1 MTTKP
6 IPDAPTG
13 LHLLT
18 PVALA
23 ASLALCVGAGVA
35 TPAYAQ
41 TSGAQASGAQADA
54 ATQTI
59 TITTSARKRKE
70 LVQDVPMSMELLS
83 GKDLQ
88 EAGILRVQDI
98 QASVPGLVVTSVES
112 QGNISLRGVGTG
124 DVGLGTDQSVAIHI
138 DGVYQ
143 AYGGAGL
150 SRLFDVSAVEVL
162 KGPQGTLYGRN
173 STAGVI
179 NLISNAP
186 GNRFA
191 AEADL
196 SLGSL
201 RTAQGQGFVNVPLS
215 PDTAV
220 RLSFA
225 AGAGKG
231 PITNEKDG
239 ARYGDRDDF
248 SALRLGLRS
257 QLGAVRAD
265 VRLQYIEDRNQVG
278 QALLPMPYDTVFGPG
293 AGWKDRDF
301 YIRPPAQKKSDL
313 NAALTLTLP
322 IGEATLT
329 SITGYGR
336 HRGNAVVPL
345 FSAPTEN
352 ERVIVTLGEPY
363 EQVSQ
368 ELQFNF
374 ATGQA
379 TDWVAGVFAMDSKG
393 QDNRALDSGPASV
406 LGGYTSDMRARASG
420 RTAAA
425 FADVSH
431 PLSPGFKLNGGLR
444 YTWEKKEATSFGL
457 GPFDVNPALTTSKT
471 WTALSGRVG
480 FDWQLSK
487 ATKLWGGLSEGFKS
501 GGVIPLAN
509 NGGGGVCEGGS
520 FNPSGCAITI
530 YKPEKLRALELG
542 QKTTLP
548 GGAGF
553 VNAAVFLYDYRD
565 KVEYYQYDLSNPLS
579 FTFNNAQ
586 KAQVKGLE
594 LSGDFRL
601 SQHLRTDIAATFLDS
616 EYTRFVDGAGNDIAT
631 GKRLARSPKGSAT
644 VALAGDKIP
653 LAGGAL
659 RFRLEYTW
667 RDKIYFD
674 FFNDSIGAHT
684 YERAIGLVNASV
696 GWAPVGASWSIYANA
711 RNLTNARYLEFA
723 RSDAPGVIAAPGRT
737 IQVGANLKF

>member
-6 IPDAPTG
+6 FPDAPTDR
-13 LHLLT
+13 HPLT
-18 PVALA
+18 PMAVA
-23 ASLALCVGAGVA
+23 ASLALCLGAGVV
-35 TPAYAQ
+35 TPAAAQSPGTQADPAAQ
-41 TSGAQASGAQADA
+41 TVVV
-54 ATQTI
+54 
-59 TITTSARKRKE
+59 TTTARKRQE
-70 LVQDVPMSMELLS
+70 EVQAVPMSMELLS

-88 EAGILRVQDI
+88 EAGVLRVQDI
-98 QASVPGLVVTSVES
+98 QANVPGLVATSYES

-143 AYGGAGL
+143 TYGGAGL

-179 NLISNAP
+179 NVISNAP
-186 GNRFA
+186 VNRFA
-191 AEADL
+191 AEADV
-196 SLGSL
+196 SVGTL
-201 RTAQGQGFVNVPLS
+201 RTVLGQGFVNVPLS
-215 PDTAV
+215 PDTAM

-225 AGAGKG
+225 AGSSRGSV
-231 PITNEKDG
+231 TNEKDG
-239 ARYGDRDDF
+239 SRAGDRDDF

-257 QLGAVRAD
+257 RLGDVRAD

-278 QALLPMPYDTVFGPG
+278 QALLPMPYDSVFGPG
-293 AGWKDRDF
+293 AGWTDRAF

-313 NAALTLTLP
+313 NAALTLTIP
-322 IGEATLT
+322 IGDATLT

-336 HRGNAVVPL
+336 HRGNYLVPL
-345 FSAPTEN
+345 GGALTED
-352 ERVIVTLGEPY
+352 ERAIVTLDEPY

-374 ATGQA
+374 TTGKA

-406 LGGYTSDMRARASG
+406 FGGYTSDTRARASG

-431 PLSPGFKLNGGLR
+431 PITSTFKLNGGLR
-444 YTWEKKEATSFGL
+444 YTWEEKEATSFGL
-457 GPFDVNPALTTSKT
+457 GPFDVNPALSASKS
-471 WTALSGRVG
+471 WTAWSGRVG
-480 FDWQLSK
+480 FDWQFNK

-501 GGVIPLAN
+501 GGVIPLAY
-509 NGGGGVCEGGS
+509 NGGGGICEGGS
-520 FNPSGCAITI
+520 FAPTGCAITI

-565 KVEYYQYDLSNPLS
+565 KVEFYQYDLSNPLS

-586 KAQVKGLE
+586 KAKVKGLE

-601 SQHLRTDIAATFLDS
+601 AKHLRTDIAATFLDT

-631 GKRLARSPKGSAT
+631 GKQLARSPKASAT
-644 VALAGDKIP
+644 VALAGDRIP

-659 RFRLEYTW
+659 RFRLEYAW

-674 FFNDSIGAHT
+674 FFNDGIGAHT
-684 YERAIGLVNASV
+684 YERAIGLVNASL
-696 GWAPVGASWSIYANA
+696 GWAPAGGSWSLYANA
-711 RNLTNARYLEFA
+711 RNLANARYLEFA

-737 IQVGANLKF
+737 FQVGANLRF

>member
-1 MTTKP
+1 MMKTKP
-6 IPDAPTG
+6 VLNGAPG
-13 LHLLT
+13 LSMPT
-18 PVALA
+18 PTSVALA
-23 ASLALCVGAGVA
+23 ASLTLMLWASLSPPAL
-35 TPAYAQ
+35 AQ
-41 TSGAQASGAQADA
+41 SSSTRAEG

-70 LVQDVPMSMELLS
+70 AVQDVPMSMELLS

-88 EAGILRVQDI
+88 EAGVLRVQDI
-98 QASVPGLVVTSVES
+98 QANVPGLVVTTYQSD
-112 QGNISLRGVGTG
+112 GNISLRGVGTG

-186 GNRFA
+186 GQRFA
-191 AEADL
+191 AEADV

-201 RTAQGQGFVNVPLS
+201 RTVLGQGFVNVPLS
-215 PDTAV
+215 ADTAL

-225 AGAGKG
+225 GGAGRG
-231 PITNEKDG
+231 PITNEKEG
-239 ARYGDRDDF
+239 SLVGDRDDF
-248 SALRLGLRS
+248 SAVRLGLRS
-257 QLGAVRAD
+257 QLGKARAD
-265 VRLQYIEDRNQVG
+265 MRLQYIEDRNQVG
-278 QALLPMPYDTVFGPG
+278 QALLPMPYDTAFGPG
-293 AGWKDRDF
+293 AGWADREF
-301 YIRPPAQKKSDL
+301 YIRPPEQKKSDL
-313 NAALTLTLP
+313 NAALTLTVP
-322 IGEATLT
+322 MGEATLT

-336 HRGNAVVPL
+336 HRGRAVVPL
-345 FSAPTEN
+345 FSARTED
-352 ERVIVTLGEPY
+352 ERAIVTATEPY

-374 ATGQA
+374 TTGRA

-393 QDNRALDSGPASV
+393 QDNRAIDSGPAGF
-406 LGGYTSDMRARASG
+406 LGGYTADTRAQASG
-420 RTAAA
+420 RTLAA

-431 PLSPGFKLNGGLR
+431 PLSSTFKLNGGLR

-457 GPFDVNPALTTSKT
+457 GPFDVNPALSASKT
-471 WTALSGRVG
+471 WTALSGRLG

-487 ATKLWGGLSEGFKS
+487 ASKLWGGLSEGFKS

-509 NGGGGVCEGGS
+509 NGGGGVCEGGA
-520 FNPSGCAITI
+520 FDPSGCAITI
-530 YKPEKLRALELG
+530 YKPETLRALELG

-601 SQHLRTDIAATFLDS
+601 SKHLRADIAATFLDT
-616 EYTRFVDGAGNDIAT
+616 EYTRFVDGAGGDIAT
-631 GKRLARSPKGSAT
+631 GKQLARSPKASAT
-644 VALAGDKIP
+644 VALAGDKIA

-659 RFRLEYTW
+659 RFRLEYVW

-674 FFNDSIGAHT
+674 FFNDNIGAHT
-684 YERAIGLVNASV
+684 YERAIGLFNAAV
-696 GWAPVGASWSIYANA
+696 GWAPAGSSWSLYANA
-711 RNLTNARYLEFA
+711 RNLSNARYLEFA

-737 IQVGANLKF
+737 VQVGANLKF

>member
-6 IPDAPTG
+6 FPDAPTDR
-13 LHLLT
+13 HPLT
-18 PVALA
+18 PMAVA
-23 ASLALCVGAGVA
+23 ASLALCLGAGVV
-35 TPAYAQ
+35 TPAAAQSPGTQADPAAQ
-41 TSGAQASGAQADA
+41 TVVV
-54 ATQTI
+54 
-59 TITTSARKRKE
+59 TTTARKRQE
-70 LVQDVPMSMELLS
+70 EVQAVPMSMELLS

-88 EAGILRVQDI
+88 EAGVLRVQDI
-98 QASVPGLVVTSVES
+98 QANVPGLVVTSYES
-112 QGNISLRGVGTG
+112 QDNISLRGVGTG

-143 AYGGAGL
+143 TYGGAGL

-179 NLISNAP
+179 NVISNAP
-186 GNRFA
+186 VNRFA
-191 AEADL
+191 AEADV
-196 SLGSL
+196 SVGTL
-201 RTAQGQGFVNVPLS
+201 RTMLGQGFVNVPLS
-215 PDTAV
+215 PDTAM

-225 AGAGKG
+225 AGSSRG

-239 ARYGDRDDF
+239 SRAGDRDDF

-257 QLGAVRAD
+257 RLGDVRAD

-278 QALLPMPYDTVFGPG
+278 QALLPMPYDSVFGPG
-293 AGWKDRDF
+293 AGWTDRAF

-313 NAALTLTLP
+313 NAALTLTIP
-322 IGEATLT
+322 VGDATLT

-336 HRGNAVVPL
+336 HRGNYLVPL
-345 FSAPTEN
+345 GGALTED
-352 ERVIVTLGEPY
+352 ERAIVTLDEPY

-374 ATGQA
+374 TTGKA

-406 LGGYTSDMRARASG
+406 FGGYTSDTRARASG

-431 PLSPGFKLNGGLR
+431 PITSTFKLNGGLR
-444 YTWEKKEATSFGL
+444 YTWEEKEATSFGL
-457 GPFDVNPALTTSKT
+457 GPFDVNPALSASKS
-471 WTALSGRVG
+471 WTAWSGRVG
-480 FDWQLSK
+480 FDWQFNK

-501 GGVIPLAN
+501 GGVIPLAY

-520 FNPSGCAITI
+520 FAPTGCAITI

-565 KVEYYQYDLSNPLS
+565 KVEFYQYDLSNPLS

-586 KAQVKGLE
+586 KAKVKGLE

-601 SQHLRTDIAATFLDS
+601 AKHLRTDIAATFLDT

-631 GKRLARSPKGSAT
+631 GKQLARSPKASAT
-644 VALAGDKIP
+644 VALAGDRIP

-659 RFRLEYTW
+659 RFRLEYAW

-674 FFNDSIGAHT
+674 FFNDGIGAHT
-684 YERAIGLVNASV
+684 YERAIGLVNASL
-696 GWAPVGASWSIYANA
+696 GWAPAGGSWSLYANA
-711 RNLTNARYLEFA
+711 RNLANARYLEFA

-737 IQVGANLKF
+737 FQVGANLRF

>member
-1 MTTKP
+1 MKTKP
-6 IPDAPTG
+6 VLNDSPGVRLPLPTA
-13 LHLLT
+13 
-18 PVALA
+18 VALA
-23 ASLALCVGAGVA
+23 SSLTLLMLGASLSAPAHAQSSGTQAAG
-35 TPAYAQ
+35 T
-41 TSGAQASGAQADA
+41 
-54 ATQTI
+54 TQTI

-70 LVQDVPMSMELLS
+70 AVQEVPMSMELFG

-88 EAGILRVQDI
+88 EAGVLRVQDI
-98 QASVPGLVVTSVES
+98 QANVPGLVVTSYES

-143 AYGGAGL
+143 VYGGAGL

-186 GNRFA
+186 GQRFA
-191 AEADL
+191 AEADV

-201 RTAQGQGFVNVPLS
+201 RTVLGQGFVNVPLS
-215 PDTAV
+215 ADTAV

-225 AGAGKG
+225 GGAGRG
-231 PITNEKDG
+231 PITNEKNG
-239 ARYGDRDDF
+239 SLVGDRDDY
-248 SALRLGLRS
+248 SAVRLGMRS
-257 QLGAVRAD
+257 QVGKPRAD

-278 QALLPMPYDTVFGPG
+278 QALLPMPYDSVFGPG
-293 AGWKDRDF
+293 AGWTDRAF

-313 NAALTLTLP
+313 NAALTLTMPL
-322 IGEATLT
+322 GDATLT

-336 HRGNAVVPL
+336 HRGNYLVPL
-345 FSAPTEN
+345 GGARTED
-352 ERVIVTLGEPY
+352 ERAIVTLGDPY

-374 ATGQA
+374 TTGQT

-406 LGGYTSDMRARASG
+406 FGGYTSDTRARASG

-431 PLSPGFKLNGGLR
+431 PITSTFKLNGGLR
-444 YTWEKKEATSFGL
+444 YTWEEKEATSFGL
-457 GPFDVNPALTTSKT
+457 GPFDVNPALSASKS
-471 WTALSGRVG
+471 WTAWSGRVG
-480 FDWQLSK
+480 FDWQFNK

-501 GGVIPLAN
+501 GGVIPLAY

-520 FNPSGCAITI
+520 FAPTGCAITI

-565 KVEYYQYDLSNPLS
+565 KVEFYQYDLSNPLS

-586 KAQVKGLE
+586 KAKVQGLE

-601 SQHLRTDIAATFLDS
+601 SKHLRTDIAATFLDS

-631 GKRLARSPKGSAT
+631 GKRLARSPKASAT

-659 RFRLEYTW
+659 RFRLEYVW
-667 RDKIYFD
+667 RDKVYFD
-674 FFNDSIGAHT
+674 FLNDGIGAHT
-684 YERAIGLVNASV
+684 YERATGLFNASV
-696 GWAPVGASWSIYANA
+696 GWAPAGSSWSLYANA
-711 RNLTNARYLEFA
+711 RNLANTRYLEFA

-737 IQVGANLKF
+737 VQVGANLRF

>member
-1 MTTKP
+1 MKTKP
-6 IPDAPTG
+6 VLNGAPG
-13 LHLLT
+13 LSMPT
-18 PVALA
+18 PTSVALA
-23 ASLALCVGAGVA
+23 ASLTLMLWASLSPPAL
-35 TPAYAQ
+35 AQ
-41 TSGAQASGAQADA
+41 SSSTRAEG

-70 LVQDVPMSMELLS
+70 VVQDVPMSMELLG

-88 EAGILRVQDI
+88 EAGVLRVQDI
-98 QASVPGLVVTSVES
+98 QANVPGLVVTTYES

-186 GNRFA
+186 ANRFA

-201 RTAQGQGFVNVPLS
+201 RTVQGQGFVNVPLS
-215 PDTAV
+215 ADTAL

-225 AGAGKG
+225 AGAGRG

-239 ARYGDRDDF
+239 SRAGDRDDY

-257 QLGAVRAD
+257 QLGSVRAD
-265 VRLQYIEDRNQVG
+265 LRLQYIEDRSQVG
-278 QALLPMPYDTVFGPG
+278 QAALPMPYDTPAFGPG
-293 AGWKDRDF
+293 AGWKDRNF
-301 YIRPPAQKKSDL
+301 YIRQPAQKQSDL
-313 NAALTLTLP
+313 NAALTLTVPLAD
-322 IGEATLT
+322 ATLT
-329 SITGYGR
+329 SITGVGR
-336 HRGNAVVPL
+336 HRGDAVFPL
-345 FSAPTEN
+345 FGARTED
-352 ERVIVTLGEPY
+352 ERVAITLNAPY
-363 EQVSQ
+363 DQVSQ
-368 ELQFNF
+368 ELQVNF
-374 ATGQA
+374 STGHA
-379 TDWVAGVFAMDSKG
+379 TDWVAGVFAMESKG
-393 QDNRALDSGPASV
+393 RDNRAIDSGPASFF
-406 LGGYTSDMRARASG
+406 GGYTADTRALASG
-420 RTAAA
+420 RTLAA

-431 PLSPGFKLNGGLR
+431 PLSSTFKLNGGLR

-457 GPFDVNPALTTSKT
+457 GPFDVNPALSASKT
-471 WTALSGRVG
+471 WTALSGRLG

-487 ATKLWGGLSEGFKS
+487 ASKLWGGLSEGFKS

-509 NGGGGVCEGGS
+509 NGGGGVCEGGA
-520 FNPSGCAITI
+520 FDPSGCAITI
-530 YKPEKLRALELG
+530 YKPETLRALELG

-586 KAQVKGLE
+586 KAKVKGLE

-601 SQHLRTDIAATFLDS
+601 SQHLRTDLAATFLDS
-616 EYTRFVDGAGNDIAT
+616 QYTRFVDGAGNDIAT
-631 GKRLARSPKGSAT
+631 GKQLARSPKASAT
-644 VALAGDKIP
+644 VALAGDKIA

-659 RFRLEYTW
+659 RFRLEYVW

-674 FFNDSIGAHT
+674 FLNNGGGAHT
-684 YERAIGLVNASV
+684 YERAIGLANASV
-696 GWAPVGASWSIYANA
+696 GWAPSGGAWSIYANA
-711 RNLTNARYLEFA
+711 RNLANTRYIELV
-723 RSDAPGVIAAPGRT
+723 APGTSDVIPAPGRT
-737 IQVGANLKF
+737 VQVGANLKF

>member
-6 IPDAPTG
+6 FPDAPTDR
-13 LHLLT
+13 HPLT
-18 PVALA
+18 PMAVA
-23 ASLALCVGAGVA
+23 ASLALCLGAGVV
-35 TPAYAQ
+35 TPAAAQSPGTQADPAAQ
-41 TSGAQASGAQADA
+41 TVVV
-54 ATQTI
+54 
-59 TITTSARKRKE
+59 TTTARKRQE
-70 LVQDVPMSMELLS
+70 EVQAVPMSMELLS

-88 EAGILRVQDI
+88 EAGVLRVQDI
-98 QASVPGLVVTSVES
+98 QANVPGLVVTSYES

-143 AYGGAGL
+143 TYGGAGL

-179 NLISNAP
+179 NVISNAP
-186 GNRFA
+186 VNRFA
-191 AEADL
+191 AEADV
-196 SLGSL
+196 SVGTL
-201 RTAQGQGFVNVPLS
+201 RTVLGQGFVNVPLS
-215 PDTAV
+215 PDTAM

-225 AGAGKG
+225 AGSSRGSV
-231 PITNEKDG
+231 TNEKDG
-239 ARYGDRDDF
+239 SRAGDRDDF

-257 QLGAVRAD
+257 RLGDVRAD

-278 QALLPMPYDTVFGPG
+278 QALLPMPYDSVFGPG
-293 AGWKDRDF
+293 AGWTDRAF

-313 NAALTLTLP
+313 NAALTLTIP
-322 IGEATLT
+322 IGDATLT

-336 HRGNAVVPL
+336 HRGNYLVPL
-345 FSAPTEN
+345 GGALTED
-352 ERVIVTLGEPY
+352 ERAIVTLDEPY

-374 ATGQA
+374 TTGKA

-406 LGGYTSDMRARASG
+406 FGGYTSDTRARASG

-431 PLSPGFKLNGGLR
+431 PITSTFKLNGGLR
-444 YTWEKKEATSFGL
+444 YTWEEKEATSFGL
-457 GPFDVNPALTTSKT
+457 GPFDVNPALSASKS
-471 WTALSGRVG
+471 WTAWSGRVG
-480 FDWQLSK
+480 FDWQFNK

-501 GGVIPLAN
+501 GGVIPLAY
-509 NGGGGVCEGGS
+509 NGGGGICEGGS
-520 FNPSGCAITI
+520 FAPTGCAITI

-565 KVEYYQYDLSNPLS
+565 KVEFYQYDLSNPLS

-586 KAQVKGLE
+586 KAKVKGLE

-601 SQHLRTDIAATFLDS
+601 AKHLRTDIAATFLDT

-631 GKRLARSPKGSAT
+631 GKQLARSPKASAT
-644 VALAGDKIP
+644 VALAGDRIP

-659 RFRLEYTW
+659 RFRLEYAW
-667 RDKIYFD
+667 RDRIYFD
-674 FFNDSIGAHT
+674 FFNDGIGAHT
-684 YERAIGLVNASV
+684 YERAIGLVNASL
-696 GWAPVGASWSIYANA
+696 GWAPAGGSWSLYANA
-711 RNLTNARYLEFA
+711 RNLANARYLEFA

-737 IQVGANLKF
+737 FQVGANLRF

>member
-1 MTTKP
+1 MTSMHR
-6 IPDAPTG
+6 PDRQVLARR
-13 LHLLT
+13 LT
-18 PVALA
+18 PIALA
-23 ASLALCVGAGVA
+23 AMTALGLGGMLASQ
-35 TPAYAQ
+35 PAWAQ
-41 TSGAQASGAQADA
+41 SSGTQVEN

-59 TITTSARKRKE
+59 VITTSARKRKE

-88 EAGILRVQDI
+88 ENGVLRVQDI
-98 QASVPGLVVTSVES
+98 QANVPGLVVTSYES
-112 QGNISLRGVGTG
+112 QGHVALRGVGTG

-150 SRLFDVSAVEVL
+150 SRMFDVSAVEVL

-179 NLISNAP
+179 NVISNAP
-186 GNRFA
+186 GKRFA

-201 RTAQGQGFVNVPLS
+201 RTALGQGFINVPLS
-215 PDTAV
+215 DDTAV

-225 AGAGKG
+225 AGTSRG
-231 PITNEKDG
+231 PITNERDG
-239 ARYGDRDDF
+239 SRVGDRDDF
-248 SALRLGLRS
+248 SALRFGLRS
-257 QLGAVRAD
+257 QVGSVRAD

-278 QALLPMPYDTVFGPG
+278 QALLYMPYDTAAFGPG
-293 AGWKDRDF
+293 AGWKDSDF
-301 YIRPPAQKKSDL
+301 YIRPPEQKKSDL
-313 NAALTLTLP
+313 NAALTLTVP
-322 IGEATLT
+322 IGDATLT

-336 HRGNAVVPL
+336 HRGDYLAPL
-345 FSAPTEN
+345 AGGRTED
-352 ERVIVTLGEPY
+352 ERVLVRLNEPY
-363 EQVSQ
+363 DQVSQ

-374 ATGQA
+374 TTGQA
-379 TDWVAGVFAMDSKG
+379 TDWVAGVFVMDYKG
-393 QDNRALDSGPASV
+393 QDNRSLDSGPASIF
-406 LGGYTSDMRARASG
+406 GGFNSDTRARASG

-431 PLSPGFKLNGGLR
+431 PLTSNFKLNGGLR
-444 YTWEKKEATSFGL
+444 YTWEKKEATSFGV
-457 GPFDVNPALTTSKT
+457 GPFDVNPALSASKS
-471 WTALSGRVG
+471 WSAWSGRVG
-480 FDWQLSK
+480 FDWQFSR

-501 GGVIPLAN
+501 GGVIPLAF
-509 NGGGGVCEGGS
+509 NGGGGLCEGGT
-520 FNPSGCAITI
+520 FAPTGCAITI

-553 VNAAVFLYDYRD
+553 VNAAVFLYDYND

-586 KAQVKGLE
+586 KARITGLE
-594 LSGDFRL
+594 LSGDFLL
-601 SQHLRTDIAATFLDS
+601 SKHLRTDISAALLDT

-631 GKRLARSPKGSAT
+631 GNQLARSPKASAT
-644 VALAGDKIP
+644 LALTGDKIP

-667 RDKIYFD
+667 RDKIFFD
-674 FFNDSIGAHT
+674 FFNDNIGAHT

-696 GWAPVGASWSIYANA
+696 GWAPAGASWSLYANA
-711 RNLTNARYLEFA
+711 RNLANTRYLEFA
-723 RSDAPGVIAAPGRT
+723 SNGAPGVIAAPGRT
-737 IQVGANLKF
+737 VQVGANLKF